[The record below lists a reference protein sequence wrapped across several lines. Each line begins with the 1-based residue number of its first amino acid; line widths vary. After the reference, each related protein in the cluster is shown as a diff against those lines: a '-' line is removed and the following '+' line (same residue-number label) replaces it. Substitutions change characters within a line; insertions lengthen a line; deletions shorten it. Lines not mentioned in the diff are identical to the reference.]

1 MSHPNIVVVLA
12 DDLGYGDMSCY
23 GAERFKTPH
32 MDYIAE
38 RGIRFTDM
46 HSTSAVCTP
55 SRYGLL
61 TGRYCWRTWLKSF
74 VLGGFG
80 PPLIEP
86 QRLTLASMLKAKG
99 YTTAAIGKWHLGLD
113 WKRKDGSAVSEEDP
127 DGWKSDGFD
136 VDYAAGFAGGPRQL
150 GFDSYYGVAGSLD
163 MPPYCYLENEGVPEL
178 PKREKAYYYP
188 QQRKG
193 LQSDDF
199 VDEEVDLRL
208 ADRAETFIDRQD
220 SEEPFFL
227 YVTPI
232 APHRP
237 CLPPEW
243 LKGKSNAGL
252 REDMVLMVDHLV
264 GRISAALNR
273 NGLTEDT
280 LFIVTS
286 DNGARLVNYD
296 GKDYGHKS
304 NGDLRGGK
312 GDIYDGGHREPLVAM
327 WPKVIAPGTVSD
339 ELLSLADLLATCGE
353 LVNYDLPADAGEDSF
368 SFFPILRGEKPKEPI
383 HEAVIH
389 HSVDGMFA
397 VRMGPWK
404 MILGTGSGGFS
415 EPRRYEPQ
423 NGEPPGQ
430 LYNIEDDTRETRN
443 LWNDRPDIVDRFRTI
458 LTRYQNDGRSR
469 PK

>member
-1 MSHPNIVVVLA
+1 MSRPNIVVVLA

-32 MDYIAE
+32 MDYVAE

-61 TGRYCWRTWLKSF
+61 TGRYCWRTWLTSF

-86 QRLTLASMLKAKG
+86 ERLTLASMLKEKG
-99 YTTAAIGKWHLGLD
+99 YATAAIGKWHLGLH
-113 WKRKDGSAVSEEDP
+113 WKRRDGSLLEESDR

-136 VDYAAGFAGGPRQL
+136 VDYAKGFTGGPREL
-150 GFDSYYGVAGSLD
+150 GFDSWFGVAGSLD
-163 MPPYCYLENEGVPEL
+163 MPPYCYLRDEGVPTI
-178 PKREKAYYYP
+178 PTKEKSYYYP
-188 QQRKG
+188 QQRRG

-208 ADRAETFIDRQD
+208 AEEAESFIDTQD
-220 SEEPFFL
+220 GEQPFFL

-237 CLPPEW
+237 CLPPQW
-243 LKGKSNAGL
+243 LKGASNAGL

-264 GRISAALNR
+264 GRITAALNR
-273 NGLTEDT
+273 NGFTEDT
-280 LFIVTS
+280 LLIVTS

-327 WPKVIAPGTVSD
+327 WPRVIEPRSVSE
-339 ELLSLADLLATCGE
+339 ELLSLADLVATCAE
-353 LVNYDLPADAGEDSF
+353 IVDYNLPESAGEDSF
-368 SFFPILRGEKPKEPI
+368 SFFPVLKGEKPAEPI

-389 HSVDGMFA
+389 HALDGMFA

-415 EPRRYEPQ
+415 EPRRYEPE

-430 LYNIEDDTRETRN
+430 LYNIEDDRRETKN
-443 LWNDRPDIVDRFRTI
+443 LWSDRPDIVESFRSI
-458 LTRYQNDGRSR
+458 LTRYQEEGRSR
-469 PK
+469 PR